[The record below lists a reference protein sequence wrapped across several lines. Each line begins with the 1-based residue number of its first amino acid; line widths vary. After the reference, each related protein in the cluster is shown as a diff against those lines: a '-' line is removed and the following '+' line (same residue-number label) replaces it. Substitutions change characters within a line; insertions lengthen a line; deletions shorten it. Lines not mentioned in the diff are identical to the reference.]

1 MVATLDESLGLL
13 EIDGRG
19 KMHVTPMGVK
29 VMSMGVKVML
39 SMMSLN
45 MLASAAYL
53 AVYFYL

>member
-13 EIDGRG
+13 ETDSRG
-19 KMHVTPMGVK
+19 KMHVTP

-45 MLASAAYL
+45 MLASALYL

>member
-1 MVATLDESLGLL
+1 MVATLDESPGLL